1 MLSLCRMSRPQ
12 LADLPQGARVLAIR
26 LSAMGDIVF
35 ALPALAALKQARPDL
50 RVDWLV
56 EDRFAAV
63 LEHHPLI
70 DEVLIFPRK
79 GWRSGRGIGPMWQ
92 HLRKLRKQRD
102 YELVLDFQSNL
113 KSALQLLF
121 VRSKQRVGL
130 AAPLAREGAQRFHH
144 VHAQVTD
151 RAHRSER
158 DAALLH
164 ALGWQGDVQLQLQWP
179 LPADV
184 RDSIP
189 AEAKEFTLLHTA
201 VTEYGKDKEWPAEHW
216 AELARELV
224 HAGHQPR
231 LLWTPA
237 EKEAAEKIAAAAG
250 EGVELA
256 PATPSINHLMALTDN
271 ARLLIGTDSG
281 PVHLA
286 AYRGTSVVALFGPTD
301 PQVYAPPGTQ
311 VQVVYPGKHGQ
322 APPAR
327 DRSRRSPWM
336 EKISVDDV
344 IAASVAALTDL

>member
-1 MLSLCRMSRPQ
+1 MVSLRRMPRPQ

-56 EDRFAAV
+56 EDRFAA
-63 LEHHPLI
+63 LLKFHPLI
-70 DEVLIFPRK
+70 EDVLIFPRK

-92 HLRKLRKQRD
+92 HLRKLRKKRD
-102 YELVLDFQSNL
+102 YALVLDFQSNL

-144 VHAQVTD
+144 VHAEVAE

-164 ALGWQGDVQLQLQWP
+164 AVGWQGNVQLHLRWP
-179 LPADV
+179 LPEDVQQAIPSEADGL
-184 RDSIP
+184 
-189 AEAKEFTLLHTA
+189 TLLHTG
-201 VTEYGKDKEWPAEHW
+201 VTAYGKDKEWPAERW
-216 AELARELV
+216 MELARSLV
-224 HAGHQPR
+224 ANGHRPR

-237 EKEAAEKIAAAAG
+237 EREATQAIANAAG
-250 EGVELA
+250 EGVALA
-256 PATPSINHLMALTDN
+256 PATPSINHLMALTDQS
-271 ARLLIGTDSG
+271 RLLIGADSG

-301 PQVYAPPGTQ
+301 PKVYAPPGKQ
-311 VQVVYPGKHGQ
+311 VQIVYPGENDE
-322 APPAR
+322 APPPR
-327 DRSRRSPWM
+327 DRNRQSPWM
-336 EKISVDDV
+336 AKISVEEV
-344 IAASVAALTDL
+344 LRAVQVASANL

>member
-1 MLSLCRMSRPQ
+1 MVSLRRMSRPQ

-35 ALPALAALKQARPDL
+35 ALPALAALKEARPDL

-70 DEVLIFPRK
+70 EEVLIFPRK
-79 GWRSGRGIGPMWQ
+79 GWRNGRGIGPMWQ

-144 VHAQVTD
+144 VHAQVAD

-164 ALGWQGDVQLQLQWP
+164 AVGWQGDVQMQLQWP
-179 LPADV
+179 LPAEV
-184 RDSIP
+184 CDSIP
-189 AEAKEFTLLHTA
+189 AEAKQFTLLHTG
-201 VTEYGKDKEWPAEHW
+201 VTAYGKDKEWPAERW
-216 AELARELV
+216 IELARALV
-224 HAGHQPR
+224 NAGQQPR

-237 EKEAAEKIAAAAG
+237 EKVAAQAIAVAAG
-250 EGVELA
+250 DGVELA
-256 PATPSINHLMALTDN
+256 PATPSINHLMALTD
-271 ARLLIGTDSG
+271 AAQLLIGTDSG

-301 PQVYAPPGTQ
+301 PQVYAPPGNK
-311 VQVVYPGKHGQ
+311 VQVVYAGKNGE

-336 EKISVDDV
+336 ERIGVAEV
-344 IAASVAALTDL
+344 LAASETALANL

>member
-1 MLSLCRMSRPQ
+1 M
-12 LADLPQGARVLAIR
+12 LAIR
-26 LSAMGDIVF
+26 LSALGDIVF

-56 EDRFAAV
+56 EDRFAAA

-70 DEVLIFPRK
+70 EEVLIFPRK

-92 HLRKLRKQRD
+92 HLRRLRQQRD

-144 VHAQVTD
+144 VHAQVTE

-164 ALGWQGDVQLQLQWP
+164 AVGWQGDVQLQLQWP
-179 LPADV
+179 LPV
-184 RDSIP
+184 EVCDSIP
-189 AEAKEFTLLHTA
+189 AEAKQFTLLHTG
-201 VTEYGKDKEWPAEHW
+201 VTTYGKDKEWPAERW
-216 AELARELV
+216 VALARALV
-224 HAGHQPR
+224 AAGHQPR

-237 EKEAAEKIAAAAG
+237 EKDAAEEIVAAAG
-250 EGVELA
+250 DGVELA
-256 PATPSINHLMALTDN
+256 PATPSINHLMALTDA

-301 PQVYAPPGTQ
+301 PQIYSPPGKRVQIVYAGEN
-311 VQVVYPGKHGQ
+311 GE
-322 APPAR
+322 APPPR

-336 EKISVDDV
+336 DKISVEDV
-344 IAASVAALTDL
+344 FTASAAALTDL

>member
-1 MLSLCRMSRPQ
+1 MSRPQ

-102 YELVLDFQSNL
+102 YALVLDFQSNL

-144 VHAQVTD
+144 VHAEVTEC
-151 RAHRSER
+151 AHRSER

-164 ALGWQGDVQLQLQWP
+164 AVGWQGSVQLQLQWP
-179 LPADV
+179 LPSDV
-184 RDSIP
+184 VNAIP
-189 AEAKEFTLLHTA
+189 AAAQDFTLLHTG
-201 VTEYGKDKEWPAEHW
+201 VTAYGKDKEWPAEQW
-216 AELARELV
+216 IELARALLKE
-224 HAGHQPR
+224 GHQPR
-231 LLWTPA
+231 LLWTPP
-237 EKEAAEKIAAAAG
+237 EKEAAEAIAHAAG
-250 EGVELA
+250 NGVELA
-256 PATPSINHLMALTDN
+256 PATPSINHLMALTDQ

-286 AYRGTSVVALFGPTD
+286 AYRGTPVVALFGPTD
-301 PQVYAPPGTQ
+301 PQVYAPPGTK
-311 VQVVYPGKHGQ
+311 VQIVYAGKDGE
-322 APPAR
+322 APPPR
-327 DRSRRSPWM
+327 DRSKRSPWM
-336 EKISVDDV
+336 EKIGVAKV
-344 IAASVAALTDL
+344 LAASEEALANL